1 MWKLF
6 LSRLWLPVAFIA
18 LVAACSD
25 GEPAPLTEPPARASE
40 AAVQPDDSERASA
53 RAEDLESAEDP
64 AEQVSEEDSG
74 TAETEAVTEADAQ
87 ESASRSTEVAA
98 GSTVAER
105 EDEEEPAEGLTDV
118 PGIVLADVDVRVRP
132 GLAWPTVDQL
142 EVGASVVVMHGAGG
156 WYRVW
161 YGGELKGWIRSNAV
175 DLGGIDEWSVLRQP
189 PPAILAEWRG
199 VEYGVMGQSADGV
212 EVRLLAVD
220 DEQSEVLA
228 APKDE
233 VRLLAEDIALDDL
246 PILIGD
252 ETVVF
257 PGDDF
262 RAGQGKILPRADE
275 WMWLPWGWLLA
286 HNDEYIW
293 QWRPETDELEFIRRP
308 AGPAKLSP
316 NGRHLAIVT
325 LCAEDAAD
333 CRGAAELTLLPLDGS
348 RPSSL
353 RTAVA
358 SATEVPQIEILLSDS
373 PNDLH
378 WSAMGDALMV
388 YVVPAEWTNW
398 WYPVVLL
405 GAGGSVTYLSP
416 YQLGQHLGEACYL
429 SEITDDHG
437 DAWWTRPDN
446 TIAAVAGCESDEG
459 GYTYVD
465 IVFGLSGEFLHT
477 EPSRYQQLRDAGA
490 DRIRS
495 SEDGGRLGEDV
506 EIHWSTTSRFAL
518 VVDRDSAT
526 LSVYD
531 AAADRIRPITD
542 SSSNLLSVADW
553 TTGSQVD
560 SLAYRRSFTWNVFW
574 DEDRMAAVMPRV
586 GNDWILGGLLL
597 DPSTAEGAPF
607 YYGWQSTWLWPCL
620 RTGVWNP
627 EGTLFHVMVR
637 SPAGAGIGITAKD
650 IGVFQSLVIGLSGE
664 VEAALISARTY
675 WYVGAPTRSEW
686 SPDGDWFAVGGQQG
700 PSECHFHP

>member
-1 MWKLF
+1 M
-6 LSRLWLPVAFIA
+6 RTLWIACGLLLAVCLAGCGDELPM
-18 LVAACSD
+18 AAQA
-25 GEPAPLTEPPARASE
+25 EPAQQPATAQAQSRPQPAAEATAVQTETRERQGE
-40 AAVQPDDSERASA
+40 AAQADQ
-53 RAEDLESAEDP
+53 
-64 AEQVSEEDSG
+64 AEQVEPAARPALAESGESEE
-74 TAETEAVTEADAQ
+74 E
-87 ESASRSTEVAA
+87 ESVGVQASAASDLTEVAA
-98 GSTVAER
+98 VVVGDA
-105 EDEEEPAEGLTDV
+105 AM
-118 PGIVLADVDVRVRP
+118 RVRP
-132 GLAWPTVDQL
+132 GLAWGVSRRLAAGDEVLVLSRILGWLQIRVDVC
-142 EVGASVVVMHGAGG
+142 EG
-156 WYRVW
+156 WV
-161 YGGELKGWIRSNAV
+161 RSDAL
-175 DLGGIDEWSVLRQP
+175 DLGEVDESEILVQAAP
-189 PPAILAEWRG
+189 PIVAEWQG
-199 VEYGVMGQSADGV
+199 VEYGVMGQSADAA
-212 EVRLLAVD
+212 EVRLLSES
-220 DEQSEVLA
+220 DEVVR
-228 APKDE
+228 APKGE
-233 VRLLAEDIALDDL
+233 VKLLANDITVDDL
-246 PILIGD
+246 PVLIGD

-333 CRGAAELTLLPLDGS
+333 CRGAAEVTLLPLDGS
-348 RPSSL
+348 PPSSL

-358 SATEVPQIEILLSDS
+358 RATEVPQIEILLADS
-373 PNDLH
+373 PNDLQ

-388 YVVPAEWTNW
+388 YVVPAEGINW
-398 WYPVVLL
+398 WFPVVLL
-405 GAGGSVTYLSP
+405 GAAGSVTYLSP
-416 YQLGQHLGEACYL
+416 YQLGQHLGQACYL

-437 DAWWTRPDN
+437 DAWWMRPDN
-446 TIAAVAGCESDEG
+446 TIAAVAGCESDDG
-459 GYTYVD
+459 GYTYAD
-465 IVFGLSGEFLHT
+465 IVFGLSGEFLRT
-477 EPSRYQQLRDAGA
+477 EPSSYRQPRDTGA

-495 SEDGGRLGEDV
+495 SEDGGRLGENV
-506 EIHWSTTSRFAL
+506 ETHWSTTSRFAL
-518 VVDRDSAT
+518 VVDRDSTT
-526 LSVYD
+526 LSIYD
-531 AAADRIRPITD
+531 AAADRTRPIAD

-553 TTGSQVD
+553 TTGSQFD

-637 SPAGAGIGITAKD
+637 SPAGVGIGITAKD